1 MTAPRVSIVA
11 GSRNDAHGGDPRR
24 RTELFVHTLAAFAK
38 RTSAR
43 LELVLVE
50 WNTPPDRGPL
60 AEALAWP
67 DDPGPLAIRVIT
79 VPPAVHARIA
89 NADRVP
95 FFQMI
100 AKNVGI
106 RRAAGAFVLATNIDL
121 LLNEPLVWCLGHG
134 PLDPGCVYRI
144 DRLDLTLRDLPD
156 GLDVEERLALASL
169 TVGRV
174 AEARGTIEYDR
185 AELRGRYG
193 HGAAAFPGFE
203 PAELA
208 RLLAGAERR
217 RPHFEACGDFTMM
230 ARDAWERLR
239 GYPELP
245 LYSMHQDSI
254 GLKMALVSGLRQVVL
269 PEPMRVYHVE
279 HGMGWGVAED
289 RSRLRDAFP
298 MLSDADLARWF
309 ATLEAAGTALT
320 PNGPDWGFG
329 GETFPEWR
337 LGPARAAA

>member
-1 MTAPRVSIVA
+1 MTSPRVSIIA
-11 GSRNDAHGGDPRR
+11 GSRNDEHGGNPRR
-24 RTELFVHTLAAFAK
+24 RTELFIHTLAAFAK
-38 RTSAR
+38 RTGAP

-60 AEALAWP
+60 AEALTWP

-79 VPPAVHARIA
+79 VPPEIHARVG

-106 RRAAGAFVLATNIDL
+106 RRAAGEFVLATNIDL

-134 PLDPGCVYRI
+134 PLDPDCVYRI
-144 DRLDLTLRDLPD
+144 DRLDLVLRDLPD
-156 GLDVEERLALASL
+156 GLDVEEQLALASL

-185 AELRGRYG
+185 AALRRRYG
-193 HGAAAFPGFE
+193 HVAARFPGFA
-203 PAELA
+203 PGELG
-208 RLLAGAERR
+208 RLLADAERKK
-217 RPHFEACGDFTMM
+217 PHFEACGDFTMM
-230 ARDAWERLR
+230 AREEWERLR

-269 PEPMRVYHVE
+269 PEPMRAYHIE

-289 RSRLRDAFP
+289 RSRLLTSFP

-309 ATLEAAGTALT
+309 AKLEAAGTALT
-320 PNGPDWGFG
+320 PNGPDWGFA
-329 GETFPEWR
+329 GETFAEWR
-337 LGPARAAA
+337 LQPKRVAA